1 MLGGF
6 GGALEELG
14 GFGALESKH
23 RTLGEERLNNCG
35 LVSDKAGIAHHER
48 GTERVEL
55 RRVCGTGSKHTRAFR
70 SDKRNEDRGVSHV
83 SVTRKPYARPWFF
96 GTSERKQTSATS
108 IGGN

>member
-23 RTLGEERLNNCG
+23 RTLAEEHLNNGG
-35 LVSDKAGIAHHER
+35 LVPDKAGIAHHER

-55 RRVCGTGSKHTRAFR
+55 GRACRTGSKHTRALPLR
-70 SDKRNEDRGVSHV
+70 
-83 SVTRKPYARPWFF
+83 
-96 GTSERKQTSATS
+96 
-108 IGGN
+108 